1 MDIHV
6 ASLASP
12 LVLENNSG
20 SARTDY
26 LSNHN
31 LSYRARHRRQLLK
44 EKTSSAS
51 TSPQVPDRG
60 EIYMSGFIDLVL
72 KMNGKNLKILKIYGS
87 FYFVLQK
94 TLMRVCLTKHH
105 LHSWFRHRRQHH
117 SVARWIMGLLVL
129 LIHCPREGSPS
140 VTQKLELCTYK
151 HSCYRYI
158 FWSSTLLF
166 KLIQLQ

>member
-72 KMNGKNLKILKIYGS
+72 KMNGKNLKIYGS

-94 TLMRVCLTKHH
+94 TLMRVYLTKHH
-105 LHSWFRHRRQHH
+105 LHS
-117 SVARWIMGLLVL
+117 
-129 LIHCPREGSPS
+129 
-140 VTQKLELCTYK
+140 
-151 HSCYRYI
+151 
-158 FWSSTLLF
+158 
-166 KLIQLQ
+166 